1 VSVFIEKRAILFT
14 ATGHLWGC
22 GLRRFV
28 QPTAFR
34 KEPRSIVV
42 LHPGDVNVKPFAQ
55 IHGGGVEAQ
64 TRRSDVEVELVPR

>member
-1 VSVFIEKRAILFT
+1 M
-14 ATGHLWGC
+14 
-22 GLRRFV
+22 
-28 QPTAFR
+28 AFR

-64 TRRSDVEVELVPR
+64 TRCSDVEVELVSR